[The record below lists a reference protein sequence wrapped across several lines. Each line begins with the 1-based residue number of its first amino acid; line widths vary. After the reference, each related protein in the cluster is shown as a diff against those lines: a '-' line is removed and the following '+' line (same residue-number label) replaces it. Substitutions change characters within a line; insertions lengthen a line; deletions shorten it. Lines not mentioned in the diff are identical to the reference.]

1 MHSPLDLK
9 GLTGFL
15 ILYTMKILFT
25 ADVHVKL
32 GQKNV
37 PVDWARNRF
46 KMFCEQFAEM
56 QADADLVIVGGD
68 VFDRLPT
75 MDEVEL
81 YFDFVESFTKPT
93 LIYPGNHEMLKKDTT
108 FLSNLKKS
116 TNRLNSLVT
125 VIDDYY
131 SDGVVD
137 IIPYNKLKDYEK
149 NGYNFTGRILC
160 THVRGE
166 IPPHVKPEV
175 DLDIFNSW
183 NTVLAG
189 DLHSY
194 ENSQRNI
201 LYPGSPYTTSFHRS
215 RVDTGAIILDAD
227 TLSHEWR
234 KFALPQLLKKTIGAE
249 EASTATGTAFDHTIY
264 EVQGDMQE
272 LGELQDSELIA
283 SKVLKRDTDS
293 ALMLEPEMSLD
304 AEVKEY
310 LTYIL
315 ELPEPTV
322 DKVLQEMQ
330 NHAEKL
336 N

>member
-1 MHSPLDLK
+1 
-9 GLTGFL
+9 
-15 ILYTMKILFT
+15 MKILFT
-25 ADVHVKL
+25 ADVHIKL

-37 PVDWARNRF
+37 PLDWAKNRF
-46 KMFCEQFAEM
+46 QMFVEQFGEM
-56 QADADLVIVGGD
+56 QSSADLVIIGGD

-108 FLSNLKKS
+108 FLTHLKKS
-116 TNRLNSLVT
+116 THRLNPLVS
-125 VIDDYY
+125 VVDDYY
-131 SDGVVD
+131 ENVGFGVD
-137 IIPYNKLKDYEK
+137 IIPYNKLKDFEK
-149 NGYNFTGRILC
+149 HGCSLNNKILC

-166 IPPHVKPEV
+166 IPPHVKPEL
-175 DLDIFNSW
+175 DLALFDRW
-183 NTVLAG
+183 NVVLAG

-215 RVDTGAIILDAD
+215 RVDTGAILLDAD
-227 TLSHEWR
+227 SLEHTWL
-234 KFALPQLLKKTIGAE
+234 KFNLPQLIKRTI
-249 EASTATGTAFDHTIY
+249 TADETPVPTDFDHTVY

-272 LGELQDSELIA
+272 LGELADSELIA
-283 SKVLKRDTDS
+283 SKVIKRDSDS

-304 AEVKEY
+304 AEVREY

-322 DKVLQEMQ
+322 DKVLKEMQ

-336 N
+336 S

>member
-1 MHSPLDLK
+1 
-9 GLTGFL
+9 
-15 ILYTMKILFT
+15 MKILFT
-25 ADVHVKL
+25 ADVHIKL

-46 KMFCEQFAEM
+46 QMFVEQFAEM
-56 QADADLVIVGGD
+56 QADADLVIIGGD
-68 VFDRLPT
+68 IFDRLPT

-108 FLSNLKKS
+108 FLSYLKKS
-116 TNRLNSLVT
+116 THRLNPLVSL
-125 VIDDYY
+125 IDDYY
-131 SDGVVD
+131 ENVGFGVD
-137 IIPYNKLKDYEK
+137 IIPYNKLKDFEK
-149 NGYNFTGRILC
+149 HGNNFAGRILC

-175 DLDIFNSW
+175 DLDIFSRW
-183 NTVLAG
+183 DVVLAG

-215 RVDTGAIILDAD
+215 PVDTGAIILDAT
-227 TLSHEWR
+227 TLQHEWR
-234 KFALPQLLKKTIGAE
+234 KFKLPQLLKRTVSAQ
-249 EASTATGTAFDHTIY
+249 EAATATATDFDHTIY

-272 LGELQDSELIA
+272 LGELEDSELIA
-283 SKVLKRDTDS
+283 SKVIKRDTDS
-293 ALMLEPEMSLD
+293 ALMLDPEMTLD

-322 DKVLQEMQ
+322 NKVLQEMQ
-330 NHAEKL
+330 NHADKF

>member
-1 MHSPLDLK
+1 
-9 GLTGFL
+9 
-15 ILYTMKILFT
+15 MKILFT
-25 ADVHVKL
+25 ADVHIKL

-46 KMFCEQFAEM
+46 RLFCEQFAEM
-56 QADADLVIVGGD
+56 QKSADIVIIGGD

-108 FLSNLKKS
+108 FLTNLKKA
-116 TNRLNSLVT
+116 THRLNRLVQ
-125 VIDDYY
+125 VIDDYNEDV
-131 SDGVVD
+131 SDID
-137 IIPYNKLKDYEK
+137 IIPYNKLKDFEK
-149 NGYNFTGRILC
+149 TGREFKGRILC

-175 DLDIFNSW
+175 DLEIFKRWDI
-183 NTVLAG
+183 VLAG

-194 ENSQRNI
+194 ENSQLNI
-201 LYPGSPYTTSFHRS
+201 LYPGSPYTTSFHRNS
-215 RVDTGAIILDAD
+215 VDTGAILLDCD
-227 TLSHEWR
+227 TLDHVWL
-234 KFALPQLLKKTIGAE
+234 KFQLPQLIRKTVGVADPKP
-249 EASTATGTAFDHTIY
+249 ATDFDHTIY
-264 EVQGDMQE
+264 EVEGDMHE
-272 LGELQDSELIA
+272 LGELEDSELIA
-283 SKVLKRDTDS
+283 TKVLKRDNDS
-293 ALMLEPEMSLD
+293 ALMLDPEMSLD

-315 ELPEPTV
+315 ELPETTV

-330 NHAEKL
+330 NHAEKFT
-336 N
+336 

>member
-1 MHSPLDLK
+1 
-9 GLTGFL
+9 
-15 ILYTMKILFT
+15 MKILFT
-25 ADVHVKL
+25 ADVHIKL

-37 PVDWARNRF
+37 PVDWAKNRF
-46 KMFCEQFAEM
+46 QMFIDQFGEM
-56 QADADLVIVGGD
+56 QHSADLVIIGGD

-116 TNRLNSLVT
+116 THRLNPLTSV
-125 VIDDYY
+125 VDDYY
-131 SDGVVD
+131 QNSGFDID

-149 NGYNFTGRILC
+149 NGRAFVGRILC

-175 DLDIFNSW
+175 DLDIFASW
-183 NTVLAG
+183 QVVLAG

-215 RVDTGAIILDAD
+215 RVDTGAILLDVD
-227 TLSHEWR
+227 SLEHQWL
-234 KFALPQLLKKTIGAE
+234 KFNLPQLIKRTIAADE
-249 EASTATGTAFDHTIY
+249 TPVSTDFDHTVY

-272 LGELQDSELIA
+272 LGELADSELIA
-283 SKVLKRDTDS
+283 SKVIKRDTDS

-304 AEVKEY
+304 AEVREY

-315 ELPEPTV
+315 ELPEPTI
-322 DKVLQEMQ
+322 DKVLKEMQ

-336 N
+336 T

>member
-1 MHSPLDLK
+1 
-9 GLTGFL
+9 
-15 ILYTMKILFT
+15 MKILFT
-25 ADVHVKL
+25 ADVHIKL

-37 PVDWARNRF
+37 PLDWAKNRF
-46 KMFCEQFAEM
+46 QMFVEQFGEM
-56 QADADLVIVGGD
+56 QKSADLVIIGGD

-81 YFDFVESFTKPT
+81 YFDFVEAFTKPT

-108 FLSNLKKS
+108 FLTHLKKS
-116 TNRLNSLVT
+116 THRLNPLVS
-125 VIDDYY
+125 VVDDYY
-131 SDGVVD
+131 ENVGFGID
-137 IIPYNKLKDYEK
+137 IIPYNKLKDFEK
-149 NGYNFTGRILC
+149 HGCALNNKILC

-166 IPPHVKPEV
+166 IPPHVKPEL
-175 DLDIFNSW
+175 DLALFDRW
-183 NTVLAG
+183 DVVLAG

-201 LYPGSPYTTSFHRS
+201 IYPGSPYTTSFHRS
-215 RVDTGAIILDAD
+215 RVDTGAILLDVD
-227 TLSHEWR
+227 SLEHTWL
-234 KFALPQLLKKTIGAE
+234 KFNLPQLIKRTITADE
-249 EASTATGTAFDHTIY
+249 TPVSTDFDHTVY

-272 LGELQDSELIA
+272 LGELADSELIA
-283 SKVLKRDTDS
+283 SKVIKRDSDS

-304 AEVKEY
+304 AEVREY

-322 DKVLQEMQ
+322 DKVLKEMQ

-336 N
+336 S

>member
-1 MHSPLDLK
+1 
-9 GLTGFL
+9 
-15 ILYTMKILFT
+15 MKILFT
-25 ADVHVKL
+25 ADVHIKL

-37 PVDWARNRF
+37 PVEWSRNRF
-46 KMFCEQFAEM
+46 HLFCKQFSEM
-56 QADADLVIVGGD
+56 QHEADLVIVGGD

-81 YFDFVESFTKPT
+81 YFDFVESFHKPT
-93 LIYPGNHEMLKKDTT
+93 LIYPGNHEMLKKDST
-108 FLSNLKKS
+108 FLTNLKKS
-116 TNRLNSLVT
+116 THRLNSLVT
-125 VIDDYY
+125 IIDEYY
-131 SDGVVD
+131 SDDTVD

-149 NGYNFTGRILC
+149 HGYSFSNRILC

-175 DLDIFNSW
+175 DLDLFNRW
-183 NTVLAG
+183 NLVLAG

-215 RVDTGAIILDAD
+215 RVDTGAIILDVD

-234 KFALPQLLKKTIGAE
+234 KFDLPQLIKKTITAE
-249 EASTATGTAFDHTIY
+249 EASTSANATDFDHTIY

-283 SKVLKRDTDS
+283 TKVLKRDTDS
-293 ALMLEPEMSLD
+293 ALMLDAEMSLD
-304 AEVKEY
+304 QEVREY
-310 LTYIL
+310 VTYIL

-322 DKVLQEMQ
+322 DKVLKEMQ
-330 NHAEKL
+330 NHAEKFT
-336 N
+336 

>member
-1 MHSPLDLK
+1 
-9 GLTGFL
+9 
-15 ILYTMKILFT
+15 MKILFT
-25 ADVHVKL
+25 ADVHIKL

-37 PVDWARNRF
+37 PVAWAKNRF
-46 KMFCEQFAEM
+46 QLFVEQFAEM
-56 QADADLVIVGGD
+56 QNSADLVIIGGD

-108 FLSNLKKS
+108 FLTNLKKS
-116 TNRLNSLVT
+116 THRLNPLVS
-125 VIDDYY
+125 VVDDYHENVGF
-131 SDGVVD
+131 DLD
-137 IIPYNKLKDYEK
+137 IIPYNKLKDFEK
-149 NGYNFTGRILC
+149 HGRQFSGRILC

-166 IPPHVKPEV
+166 IPPHVKPEL
-175 DLDIFNSW
+175 DLALFDRWDI
-183 NTVLAG
+183 VLAG

-215 RVDTGAIILDAD
+215 RVDTGAILLDV
-227 TLSHEWR
+227 TSLEHQWL
-234 KFALPQLLKKTIGAE
+234 KFNLPQLIKRTI
-249 EASTATGTAFDHTIY
+249 EADETPVSTDFDHTIY

-272 LGELQDSELIA
+272 LGELADSELIA
-283 SKVLKRDTDS
+283 SKVIKRDSDS
-293 ALMLEPEMSLD
+293 ALMLDPEMSLD
-304 AEVKEY
+304 AEVREY

-322 DKVLQEMQ
+322 DKVLKEMQ

-336 N
+336 S

>member
-1 MHSPLDLK
+1 
-9 GLTGFL
+9 
-15 ILYTMKILFT
+15 MKILFT
-25 ADVHVKL
+25 ADIHIKL
-32 GQKNV
+32 GSKNV

-46 KMFCEQFAEM
+46 RLFCEQFAEM
-56 QADADLVIVGGD
+56 QKSADLVIVGGD

-81 YFDFVESFTKPT
+81 YFDFVESFSKPT
-93 LIYPGNHEMLKKDTT
+93 LIYPGNHEALKKDTT
-108 FLSNLKKS
+108 FLTNLKKS
-116 TNRLNSLVT
+116 THRLNPLVSLV
-125 VIDDYY
+125 DDYY
-131 SDGVVD
+131 ENIGFDLDV
-137 IIPYNKLKDYEK
+137 IPYNKLKDYEK
-149 NGYNFTGRILC
+149 NGYNFRGRILC

-175 DLDIFNSW
+175 DLDIFNRW
-183 NTVLAG
+183 DVVLAG

-201 LYPGSPYTTSFHRS
+201 LYPGSPYTTSFHRHP
-215 RVDTGAIILDAD
+215 VETGAILLDAE
-227 TLSHEWR
+227 TLTHAWL
-234 KFALPQLLKKTIGAE
+234 KFKLPQLLKRTITVDE
-249 EASTATGTAFDHTIY
+249 TPVPTDFDHTIY

-272 LGELQDSELIA
+272 LGDLADSELIA

-304 AEVKEY
+304 AEVREY

-322 DKVLQEMQ
+322 DKVLKEMQ
-330 NHAEKL
+330 NHADKI

>member
-1 MHSPLDLK
+1 
-9 GLTGFL
+9 
-15 ILYTMKILFT
+15 MKILFT
-25 ADVHVKL
+25 ADVHIKL

-37 PVDWARNRF
+37 PLDWAKNRF
-46 KMFCEQFAEM
+46 KLFIEQFAEM
-56 QADADLVIVGGD
+56 QSEADLVVIGGD

-108 FLSNLKKS
+108 FLTHLKKS
-116 TNRLNSLVT
+116 THRLNPLVS
-125 VIDDYY
+125 VVDEYY
-131 SDGVVD
+131 SNDVVD
-137 IIPYNKLKDYEK
+137 IIPYNKLKDFEK
-149 NGYNFTGRILC
+149 NGCALNNKILC

-166 IPPHVKPEV
+166 IPPHVKPEL
-175 DLDIFNSW
+175 DLALFDRW
-183 NTVLAG
+183 NVVLAG

-215 RVDTGAIILDAD
+215 RVDTGAILLDAGS
-227 TLSHEWR
+227 LEHRWL
-234 KFALPQLLKKTIGAE
+234 KFNLPQLIKRTIAADE
-249 EASTATGTAFDHTIY
+249 TPIPTDFDHTVY

-272 LGELQDSELIA
+272 LGELADSELIA
-283 SKVLKRDTDS
+283 SKVIKRDSDS
-293 ALMLEPEMSLD
+293 ALMLDPEMSLD
-304 AEVKEY
+304 QEVREY

-322 DKVLQEMQ
+322 DKVLKEMQ

-336 N
+336 S

>member
-1 MHSPLDLK
+1 
-9 GLTGFL
+9 
-15 ILYTMKILFT
+15 MKILFT
-25 ADVHVKL
+25 ADVHIKL

-37 PVDWARNRF
+37 PIPWAKNRF
-46 KMFCEQFAEM
+46 RMFCDQFREM
-56 QADADLVIVGGD
+56 QADADLVIIGGD
-68 VFDRLPT
+68 VFDRLPS

-116 TNRLNSLVT
+116 THRLNPLVS
-125 VIDDYY
+125 VVDEYY
-131 SDGVVD
+131 ENVGFGVD

-149 NGYNFTGRILC
+149 SGYEFSGRILC

-175 DLDIFNSW
+175 DLSIFDKW
-183 NTVLAG
+183 QIVLAG

-201 LYPGSPYTTSFHRS
+201 LYPGSPYTTSFHRQ
-215 RVDTGAIILDAD
+215 RVDTGAIILDVD
-227 TLSHEWR
+227 NLTHEWR
-234 KFALPQLLKKTIGAE
+234 KFNLPQLLKKTITAE
-249 EASTATGTAFDHTIY
+249 EATTSANATDFDHTIY

-283 SKVLKRDTDS
+283 SKVIKRDSDS
-293 ALMLEPEMSLD
+293 ALMLDPEMSLD

-322 DKVLQEMQ
+322 DKVLLEMQ
-330 NHAEKL
+330 NHVEKL

>member
-1 MHSPLDLK
+1 
-9 GLTGFL
+9 
-15 ILYTMKILFT
+15 MKILFT
-25 ADVHVKL
+25 ADVHIKL

-37 PVDWARNRF
+37 PVAWAKNRF
-46 KMFCEQFAEM
+46 KMFVEQFAEM
-56 QADADLVIVGGD
+56 QESADLVIIGGD

-108 FLSNLKKS
+108 FLTNLKRS
-116 TNRLNSLVT
+116 THRLNPLVS

-131 SDGVVD
+131 QNCGFDID

-149 NGYNFTGRILC
+149 NGRAFVGRILC

-175 DLDIFNSW
+175 DLDIFASW
-183 NTVLAG
+183 QVVLAG

-215 RVDTGAIILDAD
+215 RVDTGAILLDASS
-227 TLSHEWR
+227 LEHQWL
-234 KFALPQLLKKTIGAE
+234 KFNLPQLIKRTIAADE
-249 EASTATGTAFDHTIY
+249 TPVPTDFDHTMY

-272 LGELQDSELIA
+272 LGELADSELIS
-283 SKVLKRDTDS
+283 SKILKRDTDS
-293 ALMLEPEMSLD
+293 ALILDPEMSLD
-304 AEVKEY
+304 AEVREY

-315 ELPEPTV
+315 ELPEPTI
-322 DKVLQEMQ
+322 DKVLKEMQ

-336 N
+336 T

>member
-1 MHSPLDLK
+1 
-9 GLTGFL
+9 
-15 ILYTMKILFT
+15 MKILFT
-25 ADVHVKL
+25 ADVHIKL

-37 PVDWARNRF
+37 PVDWAKNRF
-46 KMFCEQFAEM
+46 KMFVEQFAEM
-56 QADADLVIVGGD
+56 QKSADLVIIGGD

-108 FLSNLKKS
+108 FLTNLKRS
-116 TNRLNSLVT
+116 THRLNPLVS
-125 VIDDYY
+125 VVDDYY
-131 SDGVVD
+131 QNSGFDID

-149 NGYNFTGRILC
+149 NGRAFVGRILC

-175 DLDIFNSW
+175 DLDIFASW
-183 NTVLAG
+183 QVVLAG

-215 RVDTGAIILDAD
+215 RVDTGAILLDASS
-227 TLSHEWR
+227 LEHQWL
-234 KFALPQLLKKTIGAE
+234 KFNLPQLIKRTIAADE
-249 EASTATGTAFDHTIY
+249 TPVPTDFDHTMY

-272 LGELQDSELIA
+272 LGELADSELIS

-293 ALMLEPEMSLD
+293 ALILDPEMSLD
-304 AEVKEY
+304 AEVREY

-315 ELPEPTV
+315 ELPEPTI
-322 DKVLQEMQ
+322 DKVLKEMQ

-336 N
+336 T

>member
-1 MHSPLDLK
+1 
-9 GLTGFL
+9 
-15 ILYTMKILFT
+15 MKILFT
-25 ADVHVKL
+25 ADVHIKL

-37 PVDWARNRF
+37 PVDWSRNRF
-46 KMFCEQFAEM
+46 RLFCEQFSEM
-56 QADADLVIVGGD
+56 QQQADLVIVGGD

-81 YFDFVESFTKPT
+81 YFDFVESFHKPT
-93 LIYPGNHEMLKKDTT
+93 LIYPGNHEMLKKDST

-116 TNRLNSLVT
+116 THRLNPLVSLV
-125 VIDDYY
+125 DDYY
-131 SDGVVD
+131 ENVGFDLD

-149 NGYNFTGRILC
+149 HGHEFSGRILC

-166 IPPHVKPEV
+166 IPPHVKSEV
-175 DLDIFNSW
+175 DLGIFSRW
-183 NTVLAG
+183 KVVLAG

-215 RVDTGAIILDAD
+215 RVDTGAILLDANSLEH
-227 TLSHEWR
+227 TWL
-234 KFALPQLLKKTIGAE
+234 KFNLPQLIKRTI
-249 EASTATGTAFDHTIY
+249 TADETPVATSFDHTIY

-272 LGELQDSELIA
+272 LGDLADSELIA

-293 ALMLEPEMSLD
+293 ALMLD
-304 AEVKEY
+304 AEMTLDQEVREY
-310 LTYIL
+310 VTYIL

-322 DKVLQEMQ
+322 DKVLKEMQ
-330 NHAEKL
+330 NHAEKFT
-336 N
+336 